1 MYQRE
6 LEIRNFV
13 STPYFQLHGETEKDG
28 IKVTVTDKEKYD
40 TQEQAQLRLI
50 ELSSGVFRV
59 GSIDTKKAV
68 VTPPKM
74 FSLDT
79 LQGKLS
85 KDLGMTLDK
94 SMPMIQSL

>member
-1 MYQRE
+1 MK
-6 LEIRNFV
+6 
-13 STPYFQLHGETEKDG
+13 PETRHQD
-28 IKVTVTDKEKYD
+28 
-40 TQEQAQLRLI
+40 QEQLRLT
-50 ELSSGVFRV
+50 EVSSGVYRV
-59 GSIDTKKAV
+59 GRIDKKKAV

-94 SMPMIQSL
+94 SMPIIQSLYDKKVITYPRADTEYIAEEEKADVLSLS